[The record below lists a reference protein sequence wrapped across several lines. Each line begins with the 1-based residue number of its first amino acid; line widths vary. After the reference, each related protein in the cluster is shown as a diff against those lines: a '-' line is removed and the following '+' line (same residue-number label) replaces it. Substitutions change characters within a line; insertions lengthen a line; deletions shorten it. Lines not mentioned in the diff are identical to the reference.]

1 MSSLR
6 KTSADARDA
15 AGDGP
20 RRTESFV
27 ELIAQT
33 GLHATHG
40 SDEHA
45 SDENEGESTMSDD
58 DSDSPRPGVPPITR
72 IVNVNTNKPGDGDDA
87 RFARAWRV
95 WLEALAHDPEAA
107 WAAAL
112 TYRSLPVDGREAWI
126 DALEIDAPDVGAPA
140 IALYA
145 PLLGVEDDPGRRARI
160 EAALMTHGA
169 PVPTNVLRAL
179 VGEVSNASGAR
190 IVVIVHPLYLDFVEV
205 LTCVL
210 EGDAGFRD
218 VRHDPIR
225 RALEAPKA
233 GDLLDGAELEARPLE
248 VVIEDLAH
256 AVVAHR
262 RKGAPLPPPLVRFAD
277 LFTPRPELVDR
288 EKLGSR

>member
-1 MSSLR
+1 MSSYLR
-6 KTSADARDA
+6 KTSIEPRDYGA
-15 AGDGP
+15 NEP
-20 RRTESFV
+20 RRAESSI
-27 ELIAQT
+27 ELIVQGGREA
-33 GLHATHG
+33 
-40 SDEHA
+40 
-45 SDENEGESTMSDD
+45 DENEGDSTMSDD
-58 DSDSPRPGVPPITR
+58 ESDAPRPAVPPITR
-72 IVNVNTNKPGDGDDA
+72 VVSKGSDGGDA

-112 TYRSLPVDGREAWI
+112 TYRSLPVEGREAWI
-126 DALEIDAPDVGAPA
+126 EALEIDAPDVGAPA

-160 EAALMTHGA
+160 AGALMKHGA

-179 VGEVSNASGAR
+179 VGEVNNKAGAR

-225 RALEAPKA
+225 RAAEAPKA
-233 GDLLDGAELEARPLE
+233 GDMLDGAELEARPLE

-262 RKGAPLPPPLVRFAD
+262 RKGAQLPPPLVRFAD

-288 EKLGSR
+288 DKLGSR

>member
-1 MSSLR
+1 M
-6 KTSADARDA
+6 
-15 AGDGP
+15 P
-20 RRTESFV
+20 TEYEFSM
-27 ELIAQT
+27 
-33 GLHATHG
+33 
-40 SDEHA
+40 SDEP
-45 SDENEGESTMSDD
+45 DD
-58 DSDSPRPGVPPITR
+58 PPRPGVPPITR
-72 IVNVNTNKPGDGDDA
+72 VVSTQVGREGGDDA

-126 DALEIDAPDVGAPA
+126 EALEIDAPDVGAPA

-145 PLLGVEDDPGRRARI
+145 PLLGVEDDPGRRGRI
-160 EAALMTHGA
+160 EAALMKHGA

-179 VGEVSNASGAR
+179 VGEVGNKR

-210 EGDAGFRD
+210 GGESGFRD

-225 RALEAPKA
+225 RAAEAPKA
-233 GDLLDGAELEARPLE
+233 GDMLDGAELEARPLE

-262 RKGAPLPPPLVRFAD
+262 RKGAQLPPPLVRFAD

>member
-1 MSSLR
+1 MSSSLR
-6 KTSADARDA
+6 KTTLGWEDNAWD
-15 AGDGP
+15 
-20 RRTESFV
+20 
-27 ELIAQT
+27 
-33 GLHATHG
+33 
-40 SDEHA
+40 DEPMTA
-45 SDENEGESTMSDD
+45 NDD
-58 DSDSPRPGVPPITR
+58 DERASRAASGAEPVTSPPITR
-72 IVNVNTNKPGDGDDA
+72 VVAREGGGDA

-160 EAALMTHGA
+160 ELALMKHGA
-169 PVPTNVLRAL
+169 PVPTNVLRGL
-179 VGEVSNASGAR
+179 VGDVGDKR
-190 IVVIVHPLYLDFVEV
+190 IIVIVHPLYLDFVEV

-210 EGDAGFRD
+210 DGEAGFRD

-225 RALEAPKA
+225 RAAESPKA
-233 GDLLDGAELEARPLE
+233 GDVLDGAELEARPME
-248 VVIEDLAH
+248 VLIEELAH

-262 RKGAPLPPPLVRFAD
+262 RNGSALPPPLVRFAD
-277 LFTPRPELVDR
+277 LFTPRPESVDR

>member
-1 MSSLR
+1 
-6 KTSADARDA
+6 
-15 AGDGP
+15 
-20 RRTESFV
+20 
-27 ELIAQT
+27 
-33 GLHATHG
+33 
-40 SDEHA
+40 
-45 SDENEGESTMSDD
+45 MSDD
-58 DSDSPRPGVPPITR
+58 PFDPKPSGNPPITR
-72 IVNVNTNKPGDGDDA
+72 VVTRAGEDGGDA

-126 DALEIDAPDVGAPA
+126 EALEIDAPDVGAPA

-160 EAALMTHGA
+160 EAALMKHGA

-179 VGEVSNASGAR
+179 VGEVSQKGAEQR

-210 EGDAGFRD
+210 DGETGFRD

-225 RALEAPKA
+225 RAVEAPKA
-233 GDLLDGAELEARPLE
+233 GDTIDGAELEARPLE
-248 VVIEDLAH
+248 VVIEELAH

-277 LFTPRPELVDR
+277 LFTPRPESVDR
-288 EKLGSR
+288 EKLGGSR

>member
-1 MSSLR
+1 M
-6 KTSADARDA
+6 
-15 AGDGP
+15 GD
-20 RRTESFV
+20 TE
-27 ELIAQT
+27 
-33 GLHATHG
+33 
-40 SDEHA
+40 
-45 SDENEGESTMSDD
+45 MSDD
-58 DSDSPRPGVPPITR
+58 PSDPNEPKPSGAQPIASPPITR
-72 IVNVNTNKPGDGDDA
+72 VIAKGSGDGDDA

-126 DALEIDAPDVGAPA
+126 EALEIDAPDVGAPA

-160 EAALMTHGA
+160 EAALMNHGA

-179 VGEVSNASGAR
+179 VGEVNAR
-190 IVVIVHPLYLDFVEV
+190 RVVVIVHPLYLDFVEV

-210 EGDAGFRD
+210 DGEAGFGD

-225 RALEAPKA
+225 RAVEAPKA

-248 VVIEDLAH
+248 VVIEELAH

-262 RKGAPLPPPLVRFAD
+262 RKGAQLPPPLVRFAD
-277 LFTPRPELVDR
+277 LFTPRPESVDR

>member
-1 MSSLR
+1 MPPTLLVNDLE
-6 KTSADARDA
+6 TQ
-15 AGDGP
+15 
-20 RRTESFV
+20 TETPV
-27 ELIAQT
+27 EI
-33 GLHATHG
+33 
-40 SDEHA
+40 
-45 SDENEGESTMSDD
+45 TMSDD
-58 DSDSPRPGVPPITR
+58 SDPPRPGVPPITR
-72 IVNVNTNKPGDGDDA
+72 IVSTRGKGAADGDDA

-126 DALEIDAPDVGAPA
+126 EALEIDAPDVGAPA

-160 EAALMTHGA
+160 EAALMNHGA

-179 VGEVSNASGAR
+179 VGEVSNRR

-210 EGDAGFRD
+210 DGEAGFRD

-233 GDLLDGAELEARPLE
+233 GDMLDGAELEARPLE

-262 RKGAPLPPPLVRFAD
+262 RKGAQLPPPLVRFAD

-288 EKLGSR
+288 EKLGSRE